1 MEKQDWIDTFNRSK
15 NELRDLVEQFH
26 PSVKAKVIVGGTTVE
41 VPAGVILLPCPI
53 TAPTAEEACEV
64 VRKQIQRTKPQNPL
78 TIFDTLAEDPALH
91 NKELASLLNDAWFGM
106 PESRSVRSLPGFFEL
121 CDLCEGVDE
130 EEDTEDLA
138 V

>member
-1 MEKQDWIDTFNRSK
+1 MKKQDWIDTFNRSK

-26 PSVKAKVIVGGTTVE
+26 PSVKACTSALTKKTYKV
-41 VPAGVILLPCPI
+41 
-53 TAPTAEEACEV
+53 TASSTEEACKV
-64 VRKQIQRTKPQNPL
+64 VRKLIRKRETQNPL

-91 NKELASLLNDAWFGM
+91 NKELTSLLSGAWFGL

-130 EEDTEDLA
+130 EEDTEDIA

>member
-15 NELRDLVEQFH
+15 NELRELVEQFH
-26 PSVKAKVIVGGTTVE
+26 PSSKAKVREGAPTVE

-91 NKELASLLNDAWFGM
+91 TKELTSLLSGAWFGM

>member
-26 PSVKAKVIVGGTTVE
+26 PSVKAHTSALTKKTYKV
-41 VPAGVILLPCPI
+41 
-53 TAPTAEEACEV
+53 TASSAEHSI
-64 VRKQIQRTKPQNPL
+64 RQLIRRTRQMEPQNPL
-78 TIFDTLAEDPALH
+78 TIFDVLAEDPALH
-91 NKELASLLNDAWFGM
+91 NKELTSLLSGAWFGL

-121 CDLCEGVDE
+121 CDLCEGVDK

>member
-15 NELRDLVEQFH
+15 NELRELVEQFH
-26 PSVKAKVIVGGTTVE
+26 PSVKACTSALTKKTYKV
-41 VPAGVILLPCPI
+41 
-53 TAPTAEEACEV
+53 TASSAEEACKV
-64 VRKQIQRTKPQNPL
+64 VRKLIRKRETQNPL

-91 NKELASLLNDAWFGM
+91 NKELTSLLSGAWFGL

-130 EEDTEDLA
+130 EEDTENLA

>member
-1 MEKQDWIDTFNRSK
+1 MEKQDWVDTFNRSK
-15 NELRDLVEQFH
+15 NELRELVEQFH
-26 PSVKAKVIVGGTTVE
+26 PSSKAKVMVGDTTVE
-41 VPAGVILLPCPI
+41 VPAEVTLLPCPI
-53 TAPTAEEACEV
+53 TAPTAEEACKV
-64 VRKQIQRTKPQNPL
+64 VREQIRQIEPQNPL

-91 NKELASLLNDAWFGM
+91 NKELTSLLSGAWFGM

>member
-15 NELRDLVEQFH
+15 NELRELVEQFH
-26 PSVKAKVIVGGTTVE
+26 PSVKAYTSALTKNTYKV
-41 VPAGVILLPCPI
+41 
-53 TAPTAEEACEV
+53 TASSAEEACKV
-64 VRKQIQRTKPQNPL
+64 VRKLIRKRETQNPL

-91 NKELASLLNDAWFGM
+91 NKELTSLLNDTWFGL
-106 PESRSVRSLPGFFEL
+106 PESASVRNLPGFYAL